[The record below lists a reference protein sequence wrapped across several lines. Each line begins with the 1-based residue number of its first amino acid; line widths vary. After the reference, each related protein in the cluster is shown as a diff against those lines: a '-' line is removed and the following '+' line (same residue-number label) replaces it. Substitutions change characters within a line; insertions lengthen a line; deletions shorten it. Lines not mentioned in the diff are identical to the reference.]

1 MDSSL
6 RCAAFRM
13 ASLKGS
19 CYVRNIIWR
28 MLKNVALVELFLCWI
43 VWSLAFV
50 KPRKQA
56 ARQKEVARAPASK
69 WGIGLV
75 MLSFALTWAY
85 VHPVGFEKSEAVV
98 DRFDDPGSS
107 FGRTRLGGDAA
118 SGQAVA
124 VSSGGERRS
133 RTDPDGPLPLGSAS
147 DLCIDAGHAAGDR
160 SRLDLVADVCRG
172 DRSLSNRD
180 RDSHS
185 L

>member
-85 VHPVGFEKSEAVV
+85 VHPVGFEKSEVSLIVSMILGPPSVALVWAA
-98 DRFDDPGSS
+98 
-107 FGRTRLGGDAA
+107 TR
-118 SGQAVA
+118 
-124 VSSGGERRS
+124 
-133 RTDPDGPLPLGSAS
+133 
-147 DLCIDAGHAAGDR
+147 
-160 SRLDLVADVCRG
+160 
-172 DRSLSNRD
+172 
-180 RDSHS
+180 
-185 L
+185 